1 MYELLHKFN
10 DELRLGISRNE
21 GPSRKSLKSLELKVG
36 AGPETQYEN
45 IHKKLSIKNLIYL
58 ILRIC
63 KTYGRFLNCFKFFTL
78 D

>member
-36 AGPETQYEN
+36 AGPETQYEI
-45 IHKKLSIKNLIYL
+45 IHKKLSL